1 MAQGFFNLKAYFGH
15 QNLLNANTAAHKNRM
30 NISWEC
36 NPLSTDF
43 CLLQRKNWDK
53 KKIKKNPEI
62 SLYVEGSV
70 CYKSKH
76 RFSVIDK

>member
-53 KKIKKNPEI
+53 KKKKEI
-62 SLYVEGSV
+62 SLYMEGSEG
-70 CYKSKH
+70 YRSKH